1 VGSCK
6 SFSGSALAFLRISWR
21 LRVGRSR
28 VWVGLKRRCTP
39 KKEPVVIGTWSWTI
53 WKTIR
58 CRGTYFQTNLQ
69 MHGCILIKLTQTLVY
84 CKDYTG
90 CFITKPNTNLQM
102 SRSDMFIHTQTD
114 WENIANNMRDLLL
127 ETWWS
132 IVFQC
137 SHYQYVSMKSL
148 HFISGIS
155 RPWTGLHPLSHSMQ
169 VPSHGRDLLLWK
181 EGQGLPVEKSLVEK
195 CLSTNT
201 NSTSVIYGKKWL
213 WLWFENGLCHQK
225 LMGLTI
231 KNDGFSLVIKTK
243 IRTYR
248 PKSG

>member
-1 VGSCK
+1 MYIDQTYSNFGI
-6 SFSGSALAFLRISWR
+6 LQR
-21 LRVGRSR
+21 LYRVLYHQTKHQFTDVK
-28 VWVGLKRRCTP
+28 VWYVHSYPDGLGKYREQHARP
-39 KKEPVVIGTWSWTI
+39 FAWNLMV
-53 WKTIR
+53 
-58 CRGTYFQTNLQ
+58 YFFP
-69 MHGCILIKLTQTLVY
+69 I
-84 CKDYTG
+84 
-90 CFITKPNTNLQM
+90 
-102 SRSDMFIHTQTD
+102 
-114 WENIANNMRDLLL
+114 
-127 ETWWS
+127 
-132 IVFQC
+132 C

-248 PKSG
+248 PKSA